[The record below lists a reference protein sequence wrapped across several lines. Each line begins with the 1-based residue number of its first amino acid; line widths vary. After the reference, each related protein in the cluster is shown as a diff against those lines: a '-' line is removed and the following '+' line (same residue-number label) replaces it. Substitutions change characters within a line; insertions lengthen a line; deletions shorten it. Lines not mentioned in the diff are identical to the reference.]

1 MSSARAVGHHE
12 ETYQSGAFE
21 KADMYSLSGGLP
33 LWRELMPEKT
43 WRALCKEHGQDPEQS
58 YFVLEAS
65 RVNVPAGIDA
75 APRET
80 ALIAAYLLLEGPEE
94 DTAEQKVET
103 LLDLLHPDSA
113 EADRPKLLHGNVC
126 PHGRPIVKRIALA
139 DLLREFGRL

>member
-1 MSSARAVGHHE
+1 MYAAEKLMSLARAVGHHE

-21 KADMYSLSGGLP
+21 KADMYSSSGGLP

-43 WRALCKEHGQDPEQS
+43 WRGLCKEHGQDPEQS

-94 DTAEQKVET
+94 DTAEQKVELSSIYCT
-103 LLDLLHPDSA
+103 PILPRRTGQTFCTATSA
-113 EADRPKLLHGNVC
+113 RTGVPS
-126 PHGRPIVKRIALA
+126 
-139 DLLREFGRL
+139 